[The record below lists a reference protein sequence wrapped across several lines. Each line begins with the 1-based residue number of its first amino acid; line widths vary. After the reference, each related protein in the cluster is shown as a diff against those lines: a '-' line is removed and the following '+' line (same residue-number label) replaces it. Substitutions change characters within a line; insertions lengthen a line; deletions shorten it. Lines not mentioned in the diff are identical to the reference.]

1 MRDYTHAIAV
11 SFVDKMNEYRGYTE
25 SERIVI
31 TYGLEL
37 FLNNNLKLMIYL
49 IIGSVCNIFTE
60 TVIAVLVMAV
70 LRILTGGYHSQS
82 DFGCLILTGSM
93 IFIPIILSKYVFIS
107 HMHFIV
113 FSLGITV
120 IYILYAP
127 CGGKY
132 SNVKGLA
139 LLWIKTVVTLILFW
153 GYLGGIFINRRWGI
167 IVMLVSLMQ
176 GLSLIKMKRRISD
189 E

>member
-1 MRDYTHAIAV
+1 MRDYTHAIAIRV
-11 SFVDKMNEYRGYTE
+11 VDKMNEYRGYTE

-82 DFGCLILTGSM
+82 DLGCLIL
-93 IFIPIILSKYVFIS
+93 S

-120 IYILYAP
+120 IYILYAL
-127 CGGKY
+127 CGGK
-132 SNVKGLA
+132 LC
-139 LLWIKTVVTLILFW
+139 
-153 GYLGGIFINRRWGI
+153 
-167 IVMLVSLMQ
+167 
-176 GLSLIKMKRRISD
+176 

>member
-1 MRDYTHAIAV
+1 MRDYTHAIAIR
-11 SFVDKMNEYRGYTE
+11 FVDKMNEYRGYTE

-82 DFGCLILTGSM
+82 DLD
-93 IFIPIILSKYVFIS
+93 
-107 HMHFIV
+107 
-113 FSLGITV
+113 
-120 IYILYAP
+120 
-127 CGGKY
+127 
-132 SNVKGLA
+132 
-139 LLWIKTVVTLILFW
+139 
-153 GYLGGIFINRRWGI
+153 RRWGI
-167 IVMLVSLMQ
+167 IVILVSLMQ
-176 GLSLIKMKRRISD
+176 GLSLIKMKRRIM
-189 E
+189 

>member
-1 MRDYTHAIAV
+1 MQKGGCMRDYTHAIAIR
-11 SFVDKMNEYRGYTE
+11 FVDKMNEYRGYTE

-82 DFGCLILTGSM
+82 DLGCLIL
-93 IFIPIILSKYVFIS
+93 S

-139 LLWIKTVVTLILFW
+139 LLWIKTVVTLILFC

-167 IVMLVSLMQ
+167 IVILVSLMQ
-176 GLSLIKMKRRISD
+176 GLSLIKMKRRIM
-189 E
+189 

>member
-1 MRDYTHAIAV
+1 
-11 SFVDKMNEYRGYTE
+11 
-25 SERIVI
+25 
-31 TYGLEL
+31 
-37 FLNNNLKLMIYL
+37 MIYS

-60 TVIAVLVMAV
+60 TVIDVLVMAV

-82 DFGCLILTGSM
+82 DLGCLILTGSM
-93 IFIPIILSKYVFIS
+93 IFIPIILSKYAFIS

-127 CGGKY
+127 CGGK
-132 SNVKGLA
+132 LC
-139 LLWIKTVVTLILFW
+139 
-153 GYLGGIFINRRWGI
+153 
-167 IVMLVSLMQ
+167 
-176 GLSLIKMKRRISD
+176 